1 MAEIYSHL
9 APSFTL
15 DRLFPT
21 GNSPTPKHTLRHIRL
36 LDCNSCNT
44 VSDAL
49 LKIIYC
55 FNPVASVINYY
66 GEDLGLFKKS
76 FEDVD

>member
-9 APSFTL
+9 APSLTL

-21 GNSPTPKHTLRHIRL
+21 GSSPPPKRTLRHIRL

-44 VSDAL
+44 VSDTL

-66 GEDLGLFKKS
+66 GEDLGLFKDS
-76 FEDVD
+76 FEDVE